1 MTEIKFPEMK
11 EPYELTDD
19 EAKNF
24 CLEYW
29 DAKICSGET
38 LREEYDTWVYQET
51 SADGYTIWIA
61 KWEDGMV
68 YPTDSV
74 YYYSDGLDEPIW
86 ECLRTGGIL
95 RIDDSDYEE
104 LEHIFDWQEKYT
116 DIYNLEMQNQNE
128 DEDED

>member
-1 MTEIKFPEMK
+1 MTKTELKG
-11 EPYELTDD
+11 PYDLTDD

-24 CLEYW
+24 CLNHW
-29 DAKICSGET
+29 DAKICNGAT
-38 LREEYDTWVYQET
+38 MREEYDTWVYQET

-74 YYYSDGLDEPIW
+74 FYYSDGLDEPIW
-86 ECLRTGGIL
+86 DCLRTGGIL

-104 LEHIFDWQEKYT
+104 LEHIFDWQEKYAALYEELN
-116 DIYNLEMQNQNE
+116 DEQ
-128 DEDED
+128 DED

>member
-1 MTEIKFPEMK
+1 MK
-11 EPYELTDD
+11 EPYELSDD

-24 CLEYW
+24 CLKHWE
-29 DAKICSGET
+29 ANICPGET
-38 LREEYDTWVYQET
+38 MREEYDTWVYQET

-74 YYYSDGLDEPIW
+74 FYYNDGLSEPIW
-86 ECLRTGGIL
+86 ECLSNGGTL

-104 LEHIFDWQEKYT
+104 LDHIFDWQEKYAE
-116 DIYNLEMQNQNE
+116 IYEELNK
-128 DEDED
+128 DEDE

>member
-1 MTEIKFPEMK
+1 MK
-11 EPYELTDD
+11 EPYELSDD

-24 CLEYW
+24 CLKHWE
-29 DAKICSGET
+29 ANICPGET
-38 LREEYDTWVYQET
+38 MREEYDTWVYQET

-74 YYYSDGLDEPIW
+74 FYYNDGLGEPIW
-86 ECLRTGGIL
+86 ECLSNGGTL

-104 LEHIFDWQEKYT
+104 LDHIFDWQEKYAE
-116 DIYNLEMQNQNE
+116 IYEELNK
-128 DEDED
+128 DEDE